1 VEEATERVGLGW
13 EGLYEAGTVESGF
26 IEPEV
31 RLPEVTRVDEAVNQ
45 FEATLV
51 PLKGDVLELPEVID
65 DAPDA
70 VSEVKMPMLF
80 NTGRVVIDVLGDAE

>member
-1 VEEATERVGLGW
+1 
-13 EGLYEAGTVESGF
+13 
-26 IEPEV
+26 
-31 RLPEVTRVDEAVNQ
+31 
-45 FEATLV
+45 
-51 PLKGDVLELPEVID
+51 LELPEVID